1 MKCPKCGYVSF
12 DHLDDCKRC
21 GKGLSDLKI
30 QLNIPSYQP
39 RIDLGEDLAAESA
52 MGTAGEKVSM
62 DATESVTELAPG
74 FLDEETGETDMGG
87 FLEDE
92 SEGVLGELSITEI
105 QDEEESEEY
114 MDLTLEEVLEKPF
127 SLEDDIE
134 EGILEELEPP
144 SLMDNQE
151 SMSFQPDVSED
162 EPTLALKDDTEQTIE
177 IDGGL
182 DMSDSVV
189 DDDLLRSLRGQEG
202 NEDEIQK
209 KDMDM
214 LSQDSPEIEI
224 IEIDEQ
230 EE

>member
-12 DHLDDCKRC
+12 DHLNDCKRC

-30 QLNIPSYQP
+30 QLNIPSYMP
-39 RIDLGEDLAAESA
+39 RIDLGEDMTAESA
-52 MGTAGEKVSM
+52 MGAAGEKASM
-62 DATESVTELAPG
+62 DATESVTEIDPV
-74 FLDEETGETDMGG
+74 FLDEEIGETGMGG
-87 FLEDE
+87 FLEDQ
-92 SEGVLGELSITEI
+92 SEGVLDDLSITDF

-134 EGILEELEPP
+134 DGILEELEAP
-144 SLMDNQE
+144 SMMNNQE
-151 SMSFQPDVSED
+151 PISFQPDVSED

-202 NEDEIQK
+202 TEDEIQK